1 MRTTLAVY
9 PSDTCLGEKAMER
22 PVGNGELLNATTGKG
37 ADSKTTE
44 AETDW
49 VEPWG
54 RETVELERP
63 SVNKSWSCSELVDV
77 DRVLLEVVEDEP
89 VDVELTT
96 IVVLVVVWDVV
107 DVLVVVDVEVVV
119 EVVVVEEA
127 RIGRSSRTPLLGP

>member
-1 MRTTLAVY
+1 M
-9 PSDTCLGEKAMER
+9 
-22 PVGNGELLNATTGKG
+22 
-37 ADSKTTE
+37 
-44 AETDW
+44 
-49 VEPWG
+49 
-54 RETVELERP
+54 ERP
-63 SVNKSWSCSELVDV
+63 SVNVSWSCSELVDV